1 MEGALIILGVT
12 IVVGV
17 ALYLADRLHG
27 RKQKKSSGTE
37 PPEAAEAASGATSAE
52 QPADETET
60 SGAGKHGPLCCGQH
74 QVCEKYPPSD
84 KIVYYDDEEL
94 DRFAGRSGD
103 DYTDEEIEEFQEVLM
118 TLRPEDAMGW
128 SRSVEQRHI
137 TLPPDVRDGLMLLIT
152 ET

>member
-17 ALYLADRLHG
+17 VLYLADRLHG
-27 RKQKKSSGTE
+27 RRKEELSETE
-37 PPEAAEAASGATSAE
+37 TPETAEAASGAAATE
-52 QPADETET
+52 QPAATSETPET
-60 SGAGKHGPLCCGQH
+60 GKHGPLCCGQH
-74 QVCEKYPPSD
+74 LVCEKYPPTD
-84 KIVYYDDEEL
+84 KIIYYDDEEL

-118 TLRPEDAMGW
+118 TLRPEDALGW

-137 TLPPDVRDGLMLLIT
+137 TLPADVRDGLMLLIT

>member
-27 RKQKKSSGTE
+27 RKKEEISESE
-37 PPEAAEAASGATSAE
+37 PPEAAEAVSGAPATE
-52 QPADETET
+52 QPAAAPETPA
-60 SGAGKHGPLCCGQH
+60 AGKHGPLCCGQH
-74 QVCEKYPPSD
+74 LVCEKYPPTD
-84 KIVYYDDEEL
+84 KIIYYDDEEL

-118 TLRPEDAMGW
+118 TLRPEDALGW

-137 TLPPDVRDGLMLLIT
+137 ALPPDVRDGLMLLIT
-152 ET
+152 EG

>member
-1 MEGALIILGVT
+1 MEGALIILAVT
-12 IVVGV
+12 VVVGV

-27 RKQKKSSGTE
+27 RKNVETSE
-37 PPEAAEAASGATSAE
+37 PETPETAEAASGVAATEQSAT
-52 QPADETET
+52 ASETPET
-60 SGAGKHGPLCCGQH
+60 GKHGPLCCGQH
-74 QVCEKYPPSD
+74 LVCEKYPPTD

-118 TLRPEDAMGW
+118 TLRPEDALGW

-152 ET
+152 EG

>member
-17 ALYLADRLHG
+17 VLYLADRLHG
-27 RKQKKSSGTE
+27 RKKGETSE
-37 PPEAAEAASGATSAE
+37 PEAPETVEAASGAAATE
-52 QPADETET
+52 QPAAAPETQET
-60 SGAGKHGPLCCGQH
+60 GKHGPLCCGQH
-74 QVCEKYPPSD
+74 LVCEKYPPTD
-84 KIVYYDDEEL
+84 KIIYYDDEEL

-118 TLRPEDAMGW
+118 TLRPEDALGW

-137 TLPPDVRDGLMLLIT
+137 TLPADVRDGLMLLIT
-152 ET
+152 EG

>member
-27 RKQKKSSGTE
+27 HRKEESSETE

-52 QPADETET
+52 QPAAEAP
-60 SGAGKHGPLCCGQH
+60 GAGKHGPLCCGQH
-74 QVCEKYPPSD
+74 LVCEKYPPSD
-84 KIVYYDDEEL
+84 KIIYYDDEEL

-118 TLRPEDAMGW
+118 TLRPEDALGW

-137 TLPPDVRDGLMLLIT
+137 TLPADVRDGLMLLIA
-152 ET
+152 EG

>member
-1 MEGALIILGVT
+1 MAVT
-12 IVVGV
+12 VIVGI
-17 ALYLADRLHG
+17 ALYMGERLHRSKTG
-27 RKQKKSSGTE
+27 EPSDIQSEDIAETPESEQPTE
-37 PPEAAEAASGATSAE
+37 QSAPEAGR
-52 QPADETET
+52 
-60 SGAGKHGPLCCGQH
+60 HGPLCCGQH
-74 QVCEKYPPSD
+74 LVCEKYAPTD
-84 KIVYYDDEEL
+84 KIIYYDDEEL

-118 TLRPEDAMGW
+118 TLRPEDALGW

>member
-17 ALYLADRLHG
+17 VLYLADRLHG
-27 RKQKKSSGTE
+27 RKNVDTSE
-37 PPEAAEAASGATSAE
+37 PETPETADAASGAAATE
-52 QPADETET
+52 QPVAEAP
-60 SGAGKHGPLCCGQH
+60 GAGKHGPLCCGQH
-74 QVCEKYPPSD
+74 LVCEKYPPTD
-84 KIVYYDDEEL
+84 KIIYYDDEEL

-118 TLRPEDAMGW
+118 TLRPEDALGW

-137 TLPPDVRDGLMLLIT
+137 TLPADVRDGLMLLIT
-152 ET
+152 EG

>member
-1 MEGALIILGVT
+1 MEGALIILAVT

-27 RKQKKSSGTE
+27 HRKEESSETE

-52 QPADETET
+52 QPTAETEAP
-60 SGAGKHGPLCCGQH
+60 GAGKHGPLCCGQH
-74 QVCEKYPPSD
+74 LVCEKYPPSD
-84 KIVYYDDEEL
+84 KIIYYDDEEL

-118 TLRPEDAMGW
+118 TLRPEDALGW

-137 TLPPDVRDGLMLLIT
+137 TLPADVRDGLMLLIT
-152 ET
+152 EG